1 MKSLFSNDQPS
12 RSFST
17 ATVLA
22 LAILAASSAT
32 QAKPQ
37 VSSLLV
43 NDVIEY
49 QSPVTAATTTTIS
62 EPQGTLSLEQA
73 IALASQYQPLQSVW
87 QGRQQIAA
95 ANLQQSKL
103 WDNPEISIDQT
114 GLRQK
119 DERELSIGV
128 SQRLD
133 VFGVRSARQKLASIA
148 LESEQV
154 RQLAYQSQLK
164 LAVTAAYWRV
174 AQAEWAV
181 KLQQDQSSLSANSEQ
196 AAKRRLTAGRIAEVE
211 YSRVLVAHQ
220 QAQSQLTAAQAA
232 LQEARFQLSRL
243 WGNTQPV
250 FTSTQSGVNDTDLKA
265 SVGWPSINPEHIAAG
280 LSDNPQQSLLRQ
292 QQRQAEAA
300 LNLAQAQAR
309 PQPTVSLGVNQ
320 TKTPSVQNGTDN
332 RLTLGVSIPIPV
344 FNRNQ
349 GVIKATRALSD
360 ITLAQQRYTLSK
372 RQEQVQ
378 AGLIKLNALSSQYQ
392 QLQQQQLPLA
402 KSIQQKTLQGFE
414 AGKFSVTEVQQA
426 TREYQAIQF
435 NQLQLLSQAW
445 QLSLQMDAL
454 SLGLD
459 AAFDINDS
467 NYLDNSQFQL
477 WQDAQSMPIIGA
489 GE

>member
-1 MKSLFSNDQPS
+1 MKSLFYNDQKS
-12 RSFST
+12 GSFT
-17 ATVLA
+17 AIAVLA
-22 LAILAASSAT
+22 LALFAVNNSLFAA
-32 QAKPQ
+32 PL
-37 VSSLLV
+37 VSSLTLDDTSTQT
-43 NDVIEY
+43 NASIQE
-49 QSPVTAATTTTIS
+49 PVGI
-62 EPQGTLSLEQA
+62 LSLEQA
-73 IALASQYQPLQSVW
+73 IALANQYQPLQAVW
-87 QGRQQIAA
+87 QGRQHIAE

-114 GLRQK
+114 GFSQK
-119 DERELSIGV
+119 NDRELTIGV
-128 SQRLD
+128 AQKLD
-133 VFGVRSARQKLASIA
+133 LFGVRGARQKLATIA
-148 LESEQV
+148 LDSENI

-181 KLQQDQSSLSANSEQ
+181 KLVQDQADLSANSEQ
-196 AAKRRLTAGRIAEVE
+196 VAKRRLNAGRIAEVE

-220 QAQSQLTAAQAA
+220 QVLTQLSAAQAA
-232 LQEARFQLSRL
+232 LTETRFQLTRL

-250 FTSTQSGVNDTDLKA
+250 FASTQSRSSHSNLTVMN
-265 SVGWPSINPEHIAAG
+265 GWPIVDLDKIAAG
-280 LSDNPQQSLLRQ
+280 VNNNPQVALLQQ

-300 LNLAQAQAR
+300 LNLVQAQAR
-309 PQPTVSLGVNQ
+309 PQPTVRLGVNQ

-349 GVIKATRALSD
+349 GLIKATRALSE
-360 ITLAQQRYTLSK
+360 ITLAQQRYTVSK

-378 AGLIKLNALSSQYQ
+378 AGLIKLEALSNQYR

-402 KSIQQKTLQGFE
+402 KSIQQKTLLGFE

-426 TREYQAIQF
+426 TREYQALQF
-435 NQLQLLSQAW
+435 NQLQLLSQAL
-445 QLSLQMDAL
+445 QLSLQMDSL

-459 AAFDINDS
+459 AGFDMSDA
-467 NYLDNSQFQL
+467 NYLDNNQFQL